1 MNGTNYPQPVP
12 PFLNEQEVELL
23 KRTMLGKFP
32 DDEKET
38 FIRVCQR
45 TKLDPF
51 TKQIYPTKRY
61 QKVKDEQGNTRKVP
75 TLVTVTGIMGLC
87 GIAERTGNYDGCEI
101 RWSGEDG
108 VWREEWLS
116 QEPPAAAR
124 CIVFHK
130 HRTHPEVGIARW
142 TSYVGLQWNS
152 ETQRWE
158 TTDFWERMPDYMLA
172 KCAKAQALRGA
183 FPDQLSNIYIREELD
198 SHLTDSEADLDLEE
212 AATRTRLEEASKV
225 AAQVPPKPPEPTEP
239 TAPPPVIKKT
249 PPVEPVVKGAPPVVM
264 PPPVQGP
271 AGGPG
276 PQPQRESSPPS
287 QQQDTTEKIM
297 GPGGGQDGEGFN
309 VGTPEESAPAW
320 KTYRIKGLRHAKFFG
335 RLLGELTTPEL
346 KILEEQWIP
355 AVREKWETD
364 ASDAQKEDVKAME
377 SAIAFHKMERPW

>member
-1 MNGTNYPQPVP
+1 MNGNYPTPPP
-12 PFLNEQEVELL
+12 PFLSEQEVDLL
-23 KRTMLGKFP
+23 KRTMLAKFP
-32 DDEKET
+32 EDERET

-87 GIAERTGNYDGCEI
+87 GIAERTGNYDGCET

-108 VWREEWLS
+108 AWREEWLA

-124 CIVFHK
+124 CIVYHK
-130 HRTHPEVGIARW
+130 HRSHPEVGIARW
-142 TSYVGLQWNS
+142 DSYVGTQWNS

-158 TTDFWERMPDYMLA
+158 TTDFWEKMPDYMLA

-198 SHLTDSEADLDLEE
+198 SHLTDSEADLDLQE
-212 AATRTRLEEASKV
+212 AATKTRLEEASKE
-225 AAQVPPKPPEPTEP
+225 AAKVPPKPAPATEP
-239 TAPPPVIKKT
+239 IAPPPEVKK
-249 PPVEPVVKGAPPVVM
+249 VAPPVVL
-264 PPPVQGP
+264 PPPIQGSP
-271 AGGPG
+271 GAPG
-276 PQPQRESSPPS
+276 PQPPRQSAPSSAPA
-287 QQQDTTEKIM
+287 TEQIM

-309 VGTPEESAPAW
+309 VGGAPDQTQEDPPW
-320 KTYRIKGLRHAKFFG
+320 KGYRIKGLRHAKFFG
-335 RLLGELTTPEL
+335 RLLGELSVPEL

-355 AVREKWETD
+355 AVRQKWETD
-364 ASDAQKEDVKAME
+364 ANDAQKEDVTAME
-377 SAIAFHKMERPW
+377 AAIAFHKMDRPW